1 MSVSLEIVVRLFFP
15 KIAYL
20 SCLSLSYIMKPRKD
34 GGDYERKENSFIF

>member
-20 SCLSLSYIMKPRKD
+20 SCLPLSYIMKPGKD
-34 GGDYERKENSFIF
+34 GGDYERKENPPIF

>member
-20 SCLSLSYIMKPRKD
+20 SCLPLSYIMKPRKD
-34 GGDYERKENSFIF
+34 GGDYERKENSLVF